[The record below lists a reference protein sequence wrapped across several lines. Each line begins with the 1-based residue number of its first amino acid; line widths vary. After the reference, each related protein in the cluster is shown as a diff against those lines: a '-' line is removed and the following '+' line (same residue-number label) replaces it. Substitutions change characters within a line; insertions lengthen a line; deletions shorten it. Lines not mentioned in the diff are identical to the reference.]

1 MTIIERFLQDH
12 AVFRKHLADTLA
24 LARAMSDPSPAPAI
38 SDTDRA
44 FATRLRRHARM
55 EAELLFPA
63 MQRAGSEK
71 ERRETVQRYIRH
83 GNDEHHFVAKRQAE
97 LHAFAGG
104 AQLSQWQTKLTEFS
118 DGLSRHI
125 DLEENEIFP
134 LAQELLS
141 PEALT
146 ELNQKADQI
155 P

>member
-24 LARAMSDPSPAPAI
+24 LARDLPDQSPAPAVT
-38 SDTDRA
+38 DNDRA
-44 FATRLRRHARM
+44 FAQKLRRHARM

-63 MQRAGSEK
+63 MQRAGSDDVRHK
-71 ERRETVQRYIRH
+71 TVQHYIQH
-83 GNDEHHFVAKRQAE
+83 GNDEHHSVAKRQAE
-97 LHAFAGG
+97 LHSSSSGTIAAPWRAALEQFA
-104 AQLSQWQTKLTEFS
+104 
-118 DGLSRHI
+118 DGLRRHMER
-125 DLEENEIFP
+125 EENEIFP

-146 ELNQKADQI
+146 ELNQKADLV